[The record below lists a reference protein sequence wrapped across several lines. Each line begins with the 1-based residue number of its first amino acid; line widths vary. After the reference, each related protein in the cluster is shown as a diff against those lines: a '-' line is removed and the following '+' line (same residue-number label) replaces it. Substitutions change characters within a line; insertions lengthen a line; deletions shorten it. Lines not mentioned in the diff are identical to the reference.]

1 MRGLSVSNT
10 VLLIIRLMYLILFV
24 AWAQP
29 KKPDLAKQITSQ
41 RDPTYA
47 LCAPIALIEPVAV

>member
-1 MRGLSVSNT
+1 MRGLSISKT

-24 AWAQP
+24 AWQP
-29 KKPDLAKQITSQ
+29 KKPELAKQITSQ
-41 RDPTYA
+41 RGPTYA